1 MLMSI
6 LSTNWIFAVSRNT
19 TGTGMMHNIPL
30 KFEDCS
36 CALSSKC
43 VSSSRGMLSGCY
55 PLESIL
61 QSTLTCLSDQTCID
75 PTKTFKAL
83 SSSSSIPS
91 RFPLN
96 TTIGSIVNELMVEEL
111 LSNMSYEAYYKQC
124 APLSCTYSY
133 IDNTNVIDG
142 ITVLISLYGG
152 LVIIYWILAII
163 IVKLYLHETTA
174 ERTNSS
180 VSTTGDNSS
189 TSLTTQSTQFLI
201 QSNYTSVLTT
211 SNPMT
216 CRQVSCL
223 ATYFY
228 YEAIKSNVSVAGNYT
243 IISSSSIDTYG
254 FLFNNSFDPL
264 NPIRNLL
271 LYDDDSGGNQQ
282 FELTYF
288 LQPLVNYVVV
298 TSTYIQ
304 YQTGTFSLIA
314 TGPGV
319 INFTRI
325 ITPNST
331 IIIQSNYTSGL
342 TIYSPTTCHPDNCSN
357 SNFYYEAIKINV
369 SVAGTYTIACSSSID
384 TYGFLFNTTFDPTHP
399 TENLLLYDDDG
410 AGNQQFKLVYF
421 LQPSINYTVIATTY
435 APFISGSFSLIVT
448 GPGVVYF
455 TRISS
460 SNSTIIIQ
468 SNYRSVLTTYSPT
481 TCHPDNCSNSNFYYE
496 AIKINVFVAGTYII
510 ACSSS
515 IDTYG
520 FLFNTTFDPTNPT
533 KNLLSY
539 DDDGAGNQQ
548 FKLVYFLQPSIN
560 YTVIATTYYPFI
572 SGNFSLIATGPGVVY
587 FTRIS
592 SSNMTAVSGNLSFY
606 GVQLNFDTQALSND
620 WSLCYNDTYNV
631 ILNDSVLISILGIC
645 NKQKLMLGCRPVGSS
660 LLSVAAMGLRDD
672 VLYSC
677 GMSTSCTHVAN
688 GVGWYFAY
696 EYSWGFVNN
705 NDVVYRSAC
714 DTASTNPIYRL
725 CWDTISAHGGYR
737 CGNITALSSST
748 TYQRVIYHSN

>member
-1 MLMSI
+1 MHIALKVGGLITI
-6 LSTNWIFAVSRNT
+6 LLIIIAAIV
-19 TGTGMMHNIPL
+19 IPL
-30 KFEDCS
+30 
-36 CALSSKC
+36 
-43 VSSSRGMLSGCY
+43 
-55 PLESIL
+55 
-61 QSTLTCLSDQTCID
+61 TLHFRQK
-75 PTKTFKAL
+75 PVQ
-83 SSSSSIPS
+83 
-91 RFPLN
+91 N
-96 TTIGSIVNELMVEEL
+96 
-111 LSNMSYEAYYKQC
+111 
-124 APLSCTYSY
+124 
-133 IDNTNVIDG
+133 
-142 ITVLISLYGG
+142 ISLN
-152 LVIIYWILAII
+152 
-163 IVKLYLHETTA
+163 ETTA
-174 ERTNSS
+174 ETANSS

-211 SNPMT
+211 NNPMT

-228 YEAIKSNVSVAGNYT
+228 YEAIKINVSVAGNYT
-243 IISSSSIDTYG
+243 IVSSSSIDTYG

-331 IIIQSNYTSGL
+331 ILIQSNYTSSL
-342 TIYSPTTCHPDNCSN
+342 TIYSPTTCHPDM
-357 SNFYYEAIKINV
+357 
-369 SVAGTYTIACSSSID
+369 
-384 TYGFLFNTTFDPTHP
+384 
-399 TENLLLYDDDG
+399 
-410 AGNQQFKLVYF
+410 
-421 LQPSINYTVIATTY
+421 
-435 APFISGSFSLIVT
+435 
-448 GPGVVYF
+448 
-455 TRISS
+455 
-460 SNSTIIIQ
+460 
-468 SNYRSVLTTYSPT
+468 
-481 TCHPDNCSNSNFYYE
+481 CSNSNFYYE
-496 AIKINVFVAGTYII
+496 AIKINVFVAGTYTI

-533 KNLLSY
+533 KNLLVS
-539 DDDGAGNQQ
+539 DDDSAGNQQ

-572 SGNFSLIATGPGVVY
+572 SGSFSLIATGPGVVY
-587 FTRIS
+587 FTRIT

-631 ILNDSVLISILGIC
+631 ILNSSILIPILGIC

-660 LLSVAAMGLRDD
+660 LLSVAAMGLRGD

-705 NDVVYRSAC
+705 NDIVYRSAC

-737 CGNITALSSST
+737 CGNIIDLSSST